1 MLGQV
6 GSLGLR
12 ARAEGK
18 TVLMITVGI
27 ILLIVGILVGVP
39 LLTTLGI
46 ILAVVGAL
54 LVLVGS
60 LGHSLGGR
68 RHYW

>member
-1 MLGQV
+1 
-6 GSLGLR
+6 
-12 ARAEGK
+12 
-18 TVLMITVGI
+18 MITVGI